1 MPSRRRQSGR
11 EFGSADP
18 DHDRPGRGAAGGGGP
33 ALVGPRALPPPAVG
47 LDAGHLERART
58 GDRQGDCRPE
68 RSSGDP
74 AWPQWLRRALSP
86 YAVPARVE
94 HAGNVD
100 ASTLELL
107 ACNATVR
114 AALLAPNGA
123 LLDLG
128 RAQRLATPAQKT
140 ALLARDGG
148 CVIPG
153 CTVPGDACDAHHVH
167 WWQRG
172 GPTDLENLALLCGR
186 HHTEVH
192 LEEWEIRM
200 LDGIPW
206 VVPPRW
212 VDPARRLLRNA
223 AHHPP
228 RHRPAAA

>member
-1 MPSRRRQSGR
+1 MGKPSQ
-11 EFGSADP
+11 
-18 DHDRPGRGAAGGGGP
+18 GRGEESPAEDQPGQAPPGESARAGDGIG
-33 ALVGPRALPPPAVG
+33 VQ
-47 LDAGHLERART
+47 E
-58 GDRQGDCRPE
+58 GDRQCDCRRE
-68 RSSGDP
+68 RSGADP
-74 AWPQWLRRALSP
+74 ARPQWLRRALSP

-94 HAGNVD
+94 HAGSVD
-100 ASTLELL
+100 ANTLELL
-107 ACNATVR
+107 ACTATVR

-128 RAQRLATPAQKT
+128 RTQRLATPAQKT

-172 GPTDLENLALLCGR
+172 GPTDLENLALVCGR
-186 HHTEVH
+186 HHAEVH

-206 VVPPRW
+206 VIAPKWIDRQQ
-212 VDPARRLLRNA
+212 RLLRNA
-223 AHHPP
+223 AHHPRP
-228 RHRPAAA
+228 RGA